1 MKPSS
6 QTLLY
11 IIFVALTVA
20 VKYKS
25 ILSYQVE
32 FAFWYLQGAGG
43 GNAAWWSQLLSC
55 CEWMSCTVARLP
67 PHPSGTLCMHSEA
80 CRKQT
85 DWPKW
90 NHDRTINV
98 QLITIE
104 FIMLEF
110 YHLQWNPLKL
120 LICSLCGREKYFTFV
135 AANFQKHWRELL

>member
-43 GNAAWWSQLLSC
+43 GNAA
-55 CEWMSCTVARLP
+55 
-67 PHPSGTLCMHSEA
+67 
-80 CRKQT
+80 
-85 DWPKW
+85 
-90 NHDRTINV
+90 
-98 QLITIE
+98 
-104 FIMLEF
+104 
-110 YHLQWNPLKL
+110 
-120 LICSLCGREKYFTFV
+120 
-135 AANFQKHWRELL
+135 